1 MPVVSSLLHLLAKP
15 LGKYGECSTF
25 FQVNDGKSMPI
36 IGIDYAASGEIAS
49 HLGSFLTILEIGAAL
64 LQKKKR

>member
-1 MPVVSSLLHLLAKP
+1 
-15 LGKYGECSTF
+15 
-25 FQVNDGKSMPI
+25 MPI

-64 LQKKKR
+64 LQKKKRY